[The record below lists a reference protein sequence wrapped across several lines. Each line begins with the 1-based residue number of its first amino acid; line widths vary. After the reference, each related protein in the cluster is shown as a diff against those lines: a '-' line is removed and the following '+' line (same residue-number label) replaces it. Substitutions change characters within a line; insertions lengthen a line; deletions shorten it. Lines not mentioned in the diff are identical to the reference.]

1 MSVPPTKFEVPIY
14 TVGAPAKV
22 PKEVTA
28 QLKGAVSGKM
38 VSRMKKEA
46 VRCPVV
52 NDEVTFLVCF
62 TCPSF
67 LRRVKGVVH
76 CAAVGPPTYYKPSKK

>member
-1 MSVPPTKFEVPIY
+1 MTVPPTKYEVPIY
-14 TVGAPAKV
+14 GVDKPAKV
-22 PKEVTA
+22 PKEVTTE
-28 QLKGAVSGKM
+28 LKGAVSGKM
-38 VSRMKKEA
+38 VARMKKEA
-46 VRCPVV
+46 VKCPVV

-76 CAAVGPPTYYKPSKK
+76 CAGTQPPTHYKPHK

>member
-1 MSVPPTKFEVPIY
+1 LSVPPTKYEVPIFS
-14 TVGAPAKV
+14 VEKPAKV
-22 PKEVTA
+22 PKEVSA

-38 VSRMKKEA
+38 VARMKKEA
-46 VRCPVV
+46 VKCPMVS
-52 NDEVTFLVCF
+52 DQVTFLVCF

-76 CAAVGPPTYYKPSKK
+76 CAGLQPPTYYQPPKK

>member
-1 MSVPPTKFEVPIY
+1 LSTPPTKYEVPIFA
-14 TVGAPAKV
+14 VEKPARI
-22 PKEVTA
+22 PREVTT
-28 QLKGAVSGKM
+28 QLKGVVSGKVM
-38 VSRMKKEA
+38 GRMKKEA

-76 CAAVGPPTYYKPSKK
+76 CAGLNPPTYYKPSKK

>member
-1 MSVPPTKFEVPIY
+1 MSVPPTKFHVDIY
-14 TVGAPAKV
+14 AKEQAVKV
-22 PKEVTA
+22 PKEVTT
-28 QLKGAVSGKM
+28 QLKGVVSGKM
-38 VSRMKKEA
+38 MGRMKKEA
-46 VRCPVV
+46 VKCPMV

-76 CAAVGPPTYYKPSKK
+76 CAGIQPPIYYTPPKK